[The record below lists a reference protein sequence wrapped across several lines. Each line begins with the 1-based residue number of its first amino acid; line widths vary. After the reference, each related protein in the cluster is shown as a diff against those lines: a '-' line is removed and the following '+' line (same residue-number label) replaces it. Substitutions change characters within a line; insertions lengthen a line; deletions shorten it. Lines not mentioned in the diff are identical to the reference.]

1 LECLDLF
8 LFGTLVVVAFTE
20 LLDGCLE
27 LLLFLADIYIVTL
40 QVLVLLLGE
49 DTVQLHVQVLY
60 HLVQVVLC
68 FLIVLV
74 AFSIFNILIILFYSL
89 AETQAR
95 VVHLGRVPFSVH
107 VDL

>member
-1 LECLDLF
+1 MECLDLF

-27 LLLFLADIYIVTL
+27 LLLFLADIYVVALEI
-40 QVLVLLLGE
+40 LVLLLGE
-49 DTVQLHVQVLY
+49 DTVQLHIQVLY

-74 AFSIFNILIILFYSL
+74 AFPIFNILIVLLNSL
-89 AETQAR
+89 TETHAR
-95 VVHLGRVPFSVH
+95 VKHLR
-107 VDL
+107 

>member
-40 QVLVLLLGE
+40 EVLVLLLGE

-60 HLVQVVLC
+60 HLVQVVFC

-89 AETQAR
+89 AEA
-95 VVHLGRVPFSVH
+95 
-107 VDL
+107 

>member
-8 LFGTLVVVAFTE
+8 LFGALVVVAFTE
-20 LLDGCLE
+20 LLDGGLE
-27 LLLFLADIYIVTL
+27 LLLFLADIYVVAL
-40 QVLVLLLGE
+40 KVLILLLGE

-60 HLVQVVLC
+60 HLVQVVLS

-89 AETQAR
+89 AEA
-95 VVHLGRVPFSVH
+95 
-107 VDL
+107 